1 MFEGLYVHCGASR
14 NPTACFFSFL
24 SYFFRMFCWFVIWP
38 THSYAYSTHTHT
50 HTHTHIHVCLHSVV
64 FCCFLRLLPVWCH
77 SYSVSRSRGWFVFFT
92 LQTLVELK
100 LHCGGVGGN
109 YSSLSLCQFLLVLSG
124 IFFLVSGKKLSFFLY
139 RFLWE
144 GPLPESLCKFCFWL
158 KSIFSYIIL
167 INVIYPCACAYL
179 SSL

>member
-1 MFEGLYVHCGASR
+1 MFEGLCAHCGASR

-50 HTHTHIHVCLHSVV
+50 HTHVCLHSVV

-77 SYSVSRSRGWFVFFT
+77 SYRVSHSRGWFVFFT

-124 IFFLVSGKKLSFFLY
+124 IFFLVSEKNLVFFYTDFYERGHFQKVYVNFVFGLNLI
-139 RFLWE
+139 FLT
-144 GPLPESLCKFCFWL
+144 
-158 KSIFSYIIL
+158 
-167 INVIYPCACAYL
+167 
-179 SSL
+179 